1 MGSYRGR
8 LLALVAISL
17 VAAIGVLLMGPIPQD
32 PAYHHFVDTRR
43 MEGLPNFWNV
53 VSNLP
58 FVLVGAWGLLRYP
71 RLTHKES
78 TEAYLVMCVGLLL
91 VGVGSSYYHLAPTNS
106 SLLWDRLPMT
116 VAFMAVL
123 SLLLS
128 ERLSLAHP
136 RAMLW
141 LLVSA
146 GVASA
151 VYWAWSESVGK
162 GDLRPYVLVQFL
174 PVVLMPLMLAMFPR
188 RYLSTP
194 LLLWAFLFYFAAK
207 VFEHFDPQIFHVTG
221 GMAGHAIKHVAAAAS
236 ALCLVHAV
244 PAGRAGVQPPGSLG
258 LTGR

>member
-1 MGSYRGR
+1 MLSHRGR

-17 VAAIGVLLMGPIPQD
+17 IAVIALLFVDPIPQD
-32 PAYHHFVDTRR
+32 PAYHQFVDSRQ

-58 FVLVGAWGLLRYP
+58 FVLVGVWGLLRYP
-71 RLTHKES
+71 RLTHAES
-78 TEAYLVMCVGLLL
+78 REAYLVMCVGVLL

-136 RAMLW
+136 RAVLW

-151 VYWAWSESVGK
+151 VYWEWTESVGR
-162 GDLRPYVLVQFL
+162 GDLRPYALVQFL
-174 PVVLMPLMLAMFPR
+174 PVALMPLMLAMFPR
-188 RYLSTP
+188 RYLSTS
-194 LLLWAFLFYFAAK
+194 LLLWAFVFYFAAK
-207 VFEHFDPQIFHVTG
+207 VFEHFDPQVFHATG
-221 GMAGHAIKHVAAAAS
+221 VMAGHAIKHVAAAAS

-244 PAGRAGVQPPGSLG
+244 PASRAVLHRSLDR
-258 LTGR
+258 TE